1 MAGAREVLV
10 VANRTA
16 GGAKLAAHLS
26 ELIAQDPATKFY
38 VLVPAA
44 QSMTS
49 WAATATP
56 EMGTFPVD
64 WVDLEAELRRGAQER
79 LDQLVAWLRSAGAT
93 ADGEVGSVAPL
104 VAIDEV
110 LKTRQCTEI
119 VISSLPAGLSRW
131 IRSDLSQRTRRRF
144 GLPTATVQ
152 SDGDDV
158 LPVSPAPPVM
168 AEPAGEVAPVKLLL
182 VGIDPRVRTSL
193 AAASTSTTLTEAA
206 SAAGMSAPTTDV
218 VVIDFDRLQSD
229 RWDALAKVVGT
240 FDCKRVAVA
249 VLTSEPN
256 RTDWQRAHD
265 AGAWAYLSKPAADA
279 ELVWLLDTV
288 LHEYRTLGTLRDLPR

>member
-1 MAGAREVLV
+1 
-10 VANRTA
+10 
-16 GGAKLAAHLS
+16 
-26 ELIAQDPATKFY
+26 
-38 VLVPAA
+38 
-44 QSMTS
+44 
-49 WAATATP
+49 
-56 EMGTFPVD
+56 
-64 WVDLEAELRRGAQER
+64 LRK
-79 LDQLVAWLRSAGAT
+79 AGAT

-110 LKTRQCTEI
+110 LKTRHCTEI

-152 SDGDDV
+152 SDGDDA
-158 LPVSPAPPVM
+158 LPTSVTLPLMTDPV
-168 AEPAGEVAPVKLLL
+168 GEVAPVQLLL
-182 VGIDPRVRTSL
+182 VGVDPRVRASL
-193 AAASTSTTLTEAA
+193 AAASTLTALTEAESVTGIA
-206 SAAGMSAPTTDV
+206 VPKTDV
-218 VVIDFDRLQSD
+218 VVIDFDQLKAD
-229 RWDALAKVVGT
+229 AWDALAQVVGT

-256 RTDWQRAHD
+256 RPDWQRAHD
-265 AGAWAYLSKPAADA
+265 GGAWAYLSKPASDA